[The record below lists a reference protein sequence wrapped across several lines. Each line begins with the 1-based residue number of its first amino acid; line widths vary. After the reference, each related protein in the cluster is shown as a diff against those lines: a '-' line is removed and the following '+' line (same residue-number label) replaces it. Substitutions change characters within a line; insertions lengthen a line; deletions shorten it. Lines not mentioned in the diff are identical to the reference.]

1 MGEPLQAIPGATP
14 PAPTTKAEQAI
25 AAVVIIWVGALLA
38 LLPAMVTSSGPTIA
52 ACLISFAAA
61 PPVLL
66 VLLGATRVLHRSGD
80 PATARGSS

>member
-1 MGEPLQAIPGATP
+1 
-14 PAPTTKAEQAI
+14 
-25 AAVVIIWVGALLA
+25 
-38 LLPAMVTSSGPTIA
+38 MVTSSGPTIA